1 MAKLIVDDDEPES
14 FDISPK
20 KRKYETQHQFEE
32 TNPAMAASIAYFDK
46 DSREFSFDPR
56 KFEKQNRNIGLVSG
70 EDSEQ
75 YGEKARVV
83 CTKCTKT
90 FFQVYFNQFTQ
101 NGLYDNADP
110 VIQDIL
116 KQKVFMK
123 FDKDDKVFR
132 CPVKPNEHVELIKQV
147 VVHKPVKRL
156 RPAGVGSFEEYD
168 RNYDE
173 DELEGTF
180 ISGVNENKNDID
192 IDSLWDNATSEMNE
206 V

>member
-1 MAKLIVDDDEPES
+1 MAKLIVDDNDPES
-14 FDISPK
+14 YDETK
-20 KRKYETQHQFEE
+20 KRKYETKHQFED

-46 DSREFSFDPR
+46 DAREFSFDPR
-56 KFEKQNRNIGLVSG
+56 KFEKQERNIGLVSG
-70 EDSEQ
+70 SQIEE
-75 YGEKARVV
+75 YGENARIV

-116 KQKVFMK
+116 KQKVFMVL
-123 FDKDDKVFR
+123 DKENKIFR
-132 CPVKPNEHVELIKQV
+132 CPNKPNEHVEVMRDV
-147 VVHKPVKRL
+147 VVNKPVKRL

-168 RNYDE
+168 RNYNE

-180 ISGVNENKNDID
+180 ISGVNENKNDVD
-192 IDSLWDNATSEMNE
+192 IDQVWDNSTSEMNQI
-206 V
+206 